1 MLSHL
6 NGYKTYI
13 LVTIGVIVYGLEAV
27 GLIDR
32 SIVDVVEKVVILL
45 GLGTLRNAI
54 K

>member
-1 MLSHL
+1 MQYLK
-6 NGYKTYI
+6 GYKTYL
-13 LVTIGVIVYGLEAV
+13 LVSVGVIVYGLEAV

-32 SIVDVVEKVVILL
+32 SIVDIVEKVVILL